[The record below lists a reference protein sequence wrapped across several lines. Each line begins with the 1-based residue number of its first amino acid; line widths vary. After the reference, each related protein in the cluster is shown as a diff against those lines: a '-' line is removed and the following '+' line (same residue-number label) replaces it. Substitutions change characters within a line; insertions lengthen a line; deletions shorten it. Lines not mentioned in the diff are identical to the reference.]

1 MRPRSRTCVR
11 ARFDRGQIPIRVLV
25 ARHQRHDDPNAGKR
39 LKQAFKFSDT
49 YSGRGLGSTL
59 FSLPFFLFLF
69 SSLFLFPSPRRVTVW
84 RHGKIRKGILGGRL
98 PSLHDL
104 TRDPSL
110 SLSLYFL
117 SNLGQDVMIW
127 EIVRSISMRSC
138 KEANIR
144 AADTPSNVHTLNLT
158 WWYMYFIFSFS
169 LEMLPSISPNAK
181 LLYIGCRNAD
191 ETRLLSKI
199 LVYLSQ
205 P

>member
-110 SLSLYFL
+110 SLSLSLLPIQSWPGCNDLRNCTLDIDALVQRSQYPRRGYTEQCAHVESYVVVYVFHFFFL
-117 SNLGQDVMIW
+117 SRDASKHFAKRK
-127 EIVRSISMRSC
+127 IVIYWMSKRGRDSIV
-138 KEANIR
+138 K
-144 AADTPSNVHTLNLT
+144 
-158 WWYMYFIFSFS
+158 
-169 LEMLPSISPNAK
+169 
-181 LLYIGCRNAD
+181 
-191 ETRLLSKI
+191 
-199 LVYLSQ
+199 
-205 P
+205 